1 MPLLTVLLLLRCCTC
16 CCPRCNSASANC
28 YKALLRTTVSR
39 KACMSPVLPLPA
51 VCSATEDDLVEFF
64 SQCGTVV
71 DLVRRANKEGK
82 LNTFCHVQFD
92 TTAAM
97 ERACQLTGSRK
108 RPAASRGAALCPLC
122 LAALWLEMLGA
133 VPFWSF
139 LACLLPC
146 MA

>member
-1 MPLLTVLLLLRCCTC
+1 MLL
-16 CCPRCNSASANC
+16 PRCNSASAK
-28 YKALLRTTVSR
+28 YDRALLRTTFSC
-39 KACMSPVLPLPA
+39 KACVSPVLPLPSL
-51 VCSATEDDLVEFF
+51 CSATEDDLVEFF

-92 TTAAM
+92 TAAAM

-122 LAALWLEMLGA
+122 VRLRFWLEGMLGA
-133 VPFWSF
+133 LPLWSS
-139 LACLLPC
+139 LAACFP
-146 MA
+146 A